1 MAEYKFWRMF
11 KNMSDSLIK
20 RKKELELMRV
30 QTAKMELELKIEE
43 LNADIKRLKD
53 AINIQIMT
61 ENKLK
66 DEIKNL

>member
-1 MAEYKFWRMF
+1 
-11 KNMSDSLIK
+11 MSDLLK

-53 AINIQIMT
+53 AIAIQLET
-61 ENKLK
+61 ENRLK
-66 DEIKNL
+66 EEIKKL